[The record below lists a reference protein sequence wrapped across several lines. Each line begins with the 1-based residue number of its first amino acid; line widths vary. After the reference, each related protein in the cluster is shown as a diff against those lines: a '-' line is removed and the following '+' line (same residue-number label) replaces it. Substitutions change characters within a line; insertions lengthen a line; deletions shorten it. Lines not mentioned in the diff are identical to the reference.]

1 MPGTRRAPKRS
12 RVLRRK
18 RPARHGAAGLDKVCA
33 LALDMEVP
41 LNDVE
46 NLIQALR
53 FIGYGMEAHHADE
66 GYPISSLAWTAV
78 QRLDVVRDKWD
89 GILNAARGRAAG
101 RER

>member
-1 MPGTRRAPKRS
+1 MPGTHRAPKRS
-12 RVLRRK
+12 RAPRGK
-18 RPARHGAAGLDKVCA
+18 RSARHAAAALDKVCA
-33 LALDMEVP
+33 LALDMEAP

-66 GYPISSLAWTAV
+66 GHPISSLAWTAV

-89 GILNAARGRAAG
+89 GILNAARK
-101 RER
+101 